1 MPSKDLDILRHQE
14 WLGLLQPVGL
24 VVSPPALIKA
34 QAVIDRAK
42 LVDLQERLQ
51 GVVSTEAI
59 PRHGDEGIAW
69 IENFPAFTQKVL
81 DWMPEDLVAAADLP
95 DSLSAV
101 LPSYGETLRP
111 TYGVKDPDSDEWILL
126 IQELAPGLPLDEDD
140 PAAAT
145 GQGWKAS
152 SQAKFERLL
161 RETGIP
167 TGLLVNGTEMRLV
180 YAPSGESSGYLTFPV
195 QAMVE
200 VPGRLILGALDLLIG
215 ADRLFNVPENQR
227 LNRLLVES
235 RNYQAE
241 VSTKL
246 ASQVLDALWELL
258 RGFQAAD
265 AAANGK
271 IFAPLL
277 SPLSRSGRG
286 AGGEGEADQGGT
298 PSSPNPFS
306 HEGRRGT
313 EAGGQHIYGGLIT
326 TLMRLV
332 FLLYAEDEGLMPD
345 DEVYQRHYAVS
356 GLYEKLRE
364 DAGSYPDTMDQR
376 YGAWASLL
384 SLFRLVYDGG
394 GAYDEYLPARHGQLF
409 DPDEYPF
416 LEGRPPHPLTPSP
429 TRGEGEPEDSS
440 LPSPVLGE
448 GPGVRATVPRIPDG
462 TIYRMLD
469 KLLMLDGE
477 RLSYRALDVEQ
488 IGSVYE
494 AIMGYEVEVA
504 EGLAIGVKPKDV
516 VVDVEALL
524 ATPAKD
530 RTKVL
535 KDEAECKL
543 TGKGATALKQ
553 AKTPAD
559 LVAALGSRVSSRTPN
574 LLPPGSL
581 YLQPGEER
589 RRTGSHYTPRKLTQ
603 PIVATTLRPI
613 FEQLGDRPTP
623 EQILELKVCD
633 LAMGSAAFLV
643 EACRQ
648 LAEKLV
654 EAWDTHGQPADLP
667 AAVEPLLY
675 ARRLVAQRCLYGVD
689 KNPFAVNLA
698 KLSLWLVTL
707 AKDQPFTFVDHAL
720 KCGDSLVGLTRAE
733 IGSFGKDTTED
744 LPLFKYLKEK
754 VDRAKAYRTQIQ
766 ALDTRTDADAEA
778 KLAQW
783 QRAELELEEAKLIGD
798 VKIAAFF
805 NGSSKKD
812 REAKLAEYGDLV
824 RTWRQSAYTQGDSST
839 VGLSDRDEARP
850 PIHSS
855 TPSPL
860 QELQTALR
868 QGERPIAPFNWEI
881 EFPEVFDRENPGFD
895 AIVGNPPFI
904 GGRKMKAAL
913 GEEYQEWIFTAYP
926 EASKNGD
933 LVAYFFRQA
942 FSLLRQ
948 SGSFGLIATNTI
960 AQGDTRSTG
969 LRFICNSGG
978 TIYNAQKRVKWPGL
992 AAVVI
997 SVVNVFKG
1005 TYTGVKTIDDRET
1018 DMISAFLF
1026 HSGGNNDPAV
1036 LLANQ
1041 SKSFQGSIVL
1051 GMGFTFDDSNMEATP
1066 LAEMHRLIEKDPR
1079 NAKRIFPYIGGEEV
1093 NSSPTHAHHR
1103 YAINFFDLD
1112 KDEARKWPD
1121 LMRIVEEKV
1130 KPERTRKNSKGEFS
1144 LRSPLPQ
1151 RWWQYADKRPA
1162 LVKAISNLECALV
1175 ISRISNS
1182 FAFTFLPI
1190 GTVFADSLVI
1200 FSSDQKSFFAVV
1212 QSQTHEIWARFFSA
1226 SFKDDLR
1233 YSPSNCFETFP
1244 FPPNWETD
1252 PTLEAIGKT
1261 YYNYRADLMVRNN
1274 QGLTDTYNRF
1284 HDPTERHPDILHLR
1298 HLHEQMDLAVLAA
1311 YGWADIDTTCGFA
1324 LDYLDT
1330 DPDDLP
1336 PAAAE
1341 RVASGDLFF
1350 PTADE
1355 AAAFGSL
1362 ISTGKRK
1369 LPWRYKWPEAT
1380 HDEVLARLL
1389 DLNQQRHLEEVR
1401 GHGAA
1406 KSPDKG
1412 HRVKGKGSKQAK
1424 SDAETP
1430 TIPGMEV

>member
-1 MPSKDLDILRHQE
+1 MATDLDILRHQE

-42 LVDLQERLQ
+42 LVNLQERLQ

-81 DWMPEDLVAAADLP
+81 DWMPEDLMAADDLP
-95 DSLSAV
+95 DRLSAV

-111 TYGVKDPDSDEWILL
+111 TYGVKDPDSDEWVLL

-140 PAAAT
+140 PAATT

-152 SQAKFERLL
+152 FQAKFERLL

-241 VSTKL
+241 VSNKL

-271 IFAPLL
+271 IFAPFL
-277 SPLSRSGRG
+277 SPLARSGRG
-286 AGGEGEADQGGT
+286 AGGEG
-298 PSSPNPFS
+298 
-306 HEGRRGT
+306 
-313 EAGGQHIYGGLIT
+313 QHIYGGLIA

-416 LEGRPPHPLTPSP
+416 LEGRPQGTQYGTHG
-429 TRGEGEPEDSS
+429 RVE
-440 LPSPVLGE
+440 
-448 GPGVRATVPRIPDG
+448 APRIADG
-462 TIYRMLD
+462 VVHRMLD
-469 KLLMLDGE
+469 KLLLLDGD

-504 EGLAIGVKPKDV
+504 EGLAIAVKPKDV
-516 VVDVEALL
+516 VINVEALL
-524 ATPAKD
+524 AEKPGNRAKG
-530 RTKVL
+530 L
-535 KDEAECKL
+535 QELAECKL
-543 TGKGATALKQ
+543 TGKGATALKEAQ
-553 AKTPAD
+553 TPAD

-574 LLPPGSL
+574 LLAPGNL

-613 FEQLGDRPTP
+613 FEQLGDYPTP

-654 EAWDTHGQPADLP
+654 EAWDTHGQPANLP

-720 KCGDSLVGLTRAE
+720 KCGDSLVGLTRSQ
-733 IGSFGKDTTED
+733 IGSFGKDPTED

-754 VDRAKAYRTQIQ
+754 VDRAKAYRSQIQ
-766 ALDTRTDADAEA
+766 ALDTRTDEDAEA

-783 QRAELELEEAKLIGD
+783 QRAELEEAKLIGD

-805 NGSSKKD
+805 NGGSKKD
-812 REAKLAEYGDLV
+812 REAKLSEYGDLV
-824 RTWRQSAYTQGDSST
+824 RTWRQSAYTQGDPST
-839 VGLSDRDEARP
+839 VGLGDRNEAHP

-860 QELQTALR
+860 HELQTALR
-868 QGERPIAPFNWEI
+868 HGERAIAPFNWEI

-895 AIVGNPPFI
+895 AIVGNPPFAGKNNVI
-904 GGRKMKAAL
+904 HSN
-913 GEEYQEWIFTAYP
+913 P
-926 EASKNGD
+926 EGYVDWLKEVHPESHGNAD
-933 LVAYFFRQA
+933 LVAHFFRRA
-942 FSLLRQ
+942 FNIIRK
-948 SGSFGLIATNTI
+948 GGTYGLISTNTI
-960 AQGDTRSTG
+960 AQGNTRSSG
-969 LRFICNSGG
+969 LRFICNHGG

-997 SVVNVFKG
+997 SVVNIFKG
-1005 TYTGVKTIDDRET
+1005 EYSGKKTLDRQESDT
-1018 DMISAFLF
+1018 ITAFLF
-1026 HSGGNNDPAV
+1026 HAGGNDDPQV
-1036 LLANQ
+1036 LLANKN
-1041 SKSFQGSIVL
+1041 KSFQGSIVL
-1051 GMGFTFDDSNMEATP
+1051 GMGFTFDDNNSEATP
-1066 LAEMHRLIEKDPR
+1066 IAEMHRLIEENPR
-1079 NAKRIFPYIGGEEV
+1079 NAERIFPYIGGEEV
-1093 NSSPTHAHHR
+1093 NSSPTHAHRR
-1103 YAINFFDLD
+1103 YVIDFGEMAES
-1112 KDEARKWPD
+1112 EARQWPD
-1121 LMRIVEEKV
+1121 LMTIVEETV
-1130 KPERTRKNSKGEFS
+1130 KPERDKLGNNADAKRRKE
-1144 LRSPLPQ
+1144 
-1151 RWWQYADKRPA
+1151 RWWLWGRYTPA
-1162 LVKAISNLECALV
+1162 LFRAIA
-1175 ISRISNS
+1175 
-1182 FAFTFLPI
+1182 
-1190 GTVFADSLVI
+1190 
-1200 FSSDQKSFFAVV
+1200 
-1212 QSQTHEIWARFFSA
+1212 
-1226 SFKDDLR
+1226 
-1233 YSPSNCFETFP
+1233 
-1244 FPPNWETD
+1244 
-1252 PTLEAIGKT
+1252 
-1261 YYNYRADLMVRNN
+1261 
-1274 QGLTDTYNRF
+1274 
-1284 HDPTERHPDILHLR
+1284 
-1298 HLHEQMDLAVLAA
+1298 
-1311 YGWADIDTTCGFA
+1311 
-1324 LDYLDT
+1324 
-1330 DPDDLP
+1330 
-1336 PAAAE
+1336 
-1341 RVASGDLFF
+1341 
-1350 PTADE
+1350 
-1355 AAAFGSL
+1355 
-1362 ISTGKRK
+1362 
-1369 LPWRYKWPEAT
+1369 
-1380 HDEVLARLL
+1380 
-1389 DLNQQRHLEEVR
+1389 
-1401 GHGAA
+1401 
-1406 KSPDKG
+1406 
-1412 HRVKGKGSKQAK
+1412 
-1424 SDAETP
+1424 
-1430 TIPGMEV
+1430 

>member
-59 PRHGDEGIAW
+59 PRHGDEGTFW

-81 DWMPEDLVAAADLP
+81 DWMPEDLVAADDLP
-95 DSLSAV
+95 DRLSAV

-111 TYGVKDPDSDEWILL
+111 TYGVKDPDSDEWVLL
-126 IQELAPGLPLDEDD
+126 VQELAPGLPLDEDD

-152 SQAKFERLL
+152 FQAKFERLL
-161 RETGIP
+161 RETGIA

-277 SPLSRSGRG
+277 SPFSTHGEEEPHGSESPSPHGRG
-286 AGGEGEADQGGT
+286 VGVRA
-298 PSSPNPFS
+298 S
-306 HEGRRGT
+306 
-313 EAGGQHIYGGLIT
+313 GGQHIYGGLIA

-376 YGAWASLL
+376 YGAWATLL

-416 LEGRPPHPLTPSP
+416 LEGRPQGTQYETHG
-429 TRGEGEPEDSS
+429 RVE
-440 LPSPVLGE
+440 
-448 GPGVRATVPRIPDG
+448 APRIADG
-462 TIYRMLD
+462 VIYRMLD
-469 KLLMLDGE
+469 KLLMLEGE

-504 EGLAIGVKPKDV
+504 EGLSIAVKPKDV
-516 VVDVEALL
+516 VINVEAML
-524 ATPAKD
+524 AEKPGNRA
-530 RTKVL
+530 KVL
-535 KDEAECKL
+535 QDWAECKL
-543 TGKGATALKQ
+543 TGKGATALKD
-553 AKTPAD
+553 ATTPAD
-559 LVAALGSRVSSRTPN
+559 LVAALGSRVSSRTLN
-574 LLPPGSL
+574 LLPPGDL

-603 PIVATTLRPI
+603 PIVETTLRPI
-613 FEQLGDRPTP
+613 FEQLGDQPTP
-623 EQILELKVCD
+623 EQILNLKVCD

-654 EAWDTHGQPADLP
+654 EVWDTHGQPADLP

-766 ALDTRTDADAEA
+766 ALDTRTDADAEE

-783 QRAELELEEAKLIGD
+783 QRAERELEEAKLIGD

-805 NGSSKKD
+805 EGKSKKD
-812 REAKLAEYGDLV
+812 REAKLSEYADLV
-824 RTWRQSAYTQGDSST
+824 RTWRQSVYTQGDPST
-839 VGLSDRDEARP
+839 HLPTD
-850 PIHSS
+850 SS

-860 QELQTALR
+860 TEIQNSIRNAEK
-868 QGERPIAPFNWEI
+868 PITPFNWEI

-895 AIVGNPPFI
+895 AIVGNPPFL
-904 GGRKMKAAL
+904 GGKRISTNY
-913 GEEYQEWIFTAYP
+913 GDEYKEWLSYIFP
-926 EASKNGD
+926 ESNSNAD
-933 LVAYFFRQA
+933 LVAHFFRQA
-942 FSLLRQ
+942 FVIIR
-948 SGSFGLIATNTI
+948 SGGTFGLIATNTI
-960 AQGDTRSTG
+960 SQGDTRSSG
-969 LRFICNSGG
+969 LRFICQNGG
-978 TIYNAQKRVKWPGL
+978 EIYNAQKRLKWPGL
-992 AAVVI
+992 AAVVVSLI
-997 SVVNVFKG
+997 NVIKG
-1005 TYTGVKTIDDRET
+1005 DYEGKRILDDRKVDQIT
-1018 DMISAFLF
+1018 AFLF
-1026 HSGGNNDPAV
+1026 HNGGNENPSR
-1036 LLANQ
+1036 LLENVE
-1041 SKSFQGSIVL
+1041 KSFVGCDIKGL
-1051 GMGFTFDDSNMEATP
+1051 GFTFDDTNPDATS
-1066 LAEMHRLIEKDPR
+1066 LSEMKKIIERDSLYK
-1079 NAKRIFPYIGGEEV
+1079 NYILPYIGGEEV
-1093 NSSPTHAHHR
+1093 NTSPTHSYHR
-1103 YAINFFDLD
+1103 YVISFGEMSES
-1112 KDEARKWPD
+1112 EARQFPD
-1121 LMRIVEEKV
+1121 LMSIVEEKV
-1130 KPERTRKNSKGEFS
+1130 RPERKKKSKELAKYPWWRFWRTRKKLYRAIEDCHRVLVVSRHQPNWSLAFMSKNMVFS
-1144 LRSPLPQ
+1144 E
-1151 RWWQYADKRPA
+1151 A
-1162 LVKAISNLECALV
+1162 LIVLSLDTCSVFCVLQ
-1175 ISRISNS
+1175 SR
-1182 FAFTFLPI
+1182 
-1190 GTVFADSLVI
+1190 
-1200 FSSDQKSFFAVV
+1200 
-1212 QSQTHEIWARFFSA
+1212 THEIWTRFFGS
-1226 SFKDDLR
+1226 SLEDRIR
-1233 YSPSNCFETFP
+1233 YTPSDCFETFP
-1244 FPPNWETD
+1244 FPESWETD

-1261 YYNYRADLMVRNN
+1261 YYDFRADLMVRNN
-1274 QGLTDTYNRF
+1274 QGLTDTYNHF
-1284 HDPTERHPDILHLR
+1284 HDPTETHPDILHLR
-1298 HLHEQMDLAVLAA
+1298 HLHDQMDRAVLAA
-1311 YGWADIDTTCGFA
+1311 YGWPDIDTTCGFA

-1336 PAAAE
+1336 PEAAD

-1355 AAAFGSL
+1355 AAAFGAL
-1362 ISTGKRK
+1362 ISTSKRK

-1401 GHGAA
+1401 GHKAA
-1406 KSPDKG
+1406 KPNSKG
-1412 HRVKGKGSKQAK
+1412 KIQNPKGKGAKQAK
-1424 SDAETP
+1424 LESETP

>member
-51 GVVSTEAI
+51 AVVSTEAI
-59 PRHGDEGIAW
+59 PRHKDDGIAW
-69 IENFPAFTQKVL
+69 IKNFPAFTQQVL
-81 DWMPEDLVAAADLP
+81 DWMPADVVAAADLP

-111 TYGVKDPDSDEWILL
+111 SYGVKDPDSDEWVLL

-140 PAAAT
+140 PAAAA

-152 SQAKFERLL
+152 FQAKFERLL

-167 TGLLVNGTEMRLV
+167 TGLLVNGTELRLV

-200 VPGRLILGALDLLIG
+200 VPGRLILGALGLLIG

-227 LNRLLVES
+227 LNRLLVDS

-258 RGFQAAD
+258 RGFQSAD

-277 SPLSRSGRG
+277 SPLSHSGQG
-286 AGGEGEADQGGT
+286 AGGE
-298 PSSPNPFS
+298 
-306 HEGRRGT
+306 
-313 EAGGQHIYGGLIT
+313 GQHIYGGLIA

-394 GAYDEYLPARHGQLF
+394 GAYEEYLPARHGQLF

-416 LEGRPPHPLTPSP
+416 LEGRLQGTQYETHGRVEAP
-429 TRGEGEPEDSS
+429 RVAD
-440 LPSPVLGE
+440 
-448 GPGVRATVPRIPDG
+448 GV
-462 TIYRMLD
+462 IYRMLD
-469 KLLMLDGE
+469 KLLMLNGE

-504 EGLAIGVKPKDV
+504 EGLAIGVRPKDV
-516 VVDVEALL
+516 VINIEALL
-524 ATPAKD
+524 AEEPGNRA
-530 RTKVL
+530 KVL
-535 KDEAECKL
+535 QDWAECKL
-543 TGKGATALKQ
+543 TGKGLAALKE

-559 LVAALGSRVSSRTPN
+559 LVAALGSRVSSRTQN
-574 LLPPGSL
+574 LLRPGDL

-603 PIVATTLRPI
+603 PIVATTLRPL
-613 FEQLGDRPTP
+613 FEQWGDHPTA
-623 EQILELKVCD
+623 EQILDLKVCD

-643 EACRQ
+643 EVCRQ
-648 LAEKLV
+648 LAERLV
-654 EAWDTHGQPADLP
+654 AAWDYHGQPANLP

-733 IGSFGKDTTED
+733 IGSFGKNTTED

-754 VDRAKAYRTQIQ
+754 VDRAKLYRSQIQ
-766 ALDTRTDADAEA
+766 ALDTRTDQDAEA

-812 REAKLAEYGDLV
+812 REAKLAEYGDRV
-824 RTWRQSAYTQGDSST
+824 RTWRQSAYTQGDPST
-839 VGLSDRDEARP
+839 VGLSDRDEAHL

-868 QGERPIAPFNWEI
+868 QGERPITPFNWEI
-881 EFPEVFDRENPGFD
+881 EFPEVFDRKNPGFD
-895 AIVGNPPFI
+895 AILGNPPFI
-904 GGRKMKAAL
+904 GGRKMKGAL
-913 GEEYQEWIFTAYP
+913 GEAYQEWIFESYP
-926 EASKNGD
+926 EASKNAD
-933 LVAYFFRQA
+933 IVAYFFRKA
-942 FSLLRQ
+942 FSITRE
-948 SGSFGLIATNTI
+948 SGCFGLIATNTI

-969 LRFICNSGG
+969 LRFICNNSGM
-978 TIYNAQKRVKWPGL
+978 IYNSQKRVKWPGL
-992 AAVVI
+992 AAVVV
-997 SVVNVFKG
+997 SVVNIFKG
-1005 TYTGVKTIDDRET
+1005 NYSGHKVINERET
-1018 DMISAFLF
+1018 DSISAFLF
-1026 HSGGNNDPAV
+1026 HSGGNDDPKK
-1036 LLANQ
+1036 LLANKD
-1041 SKSFQGSIVL
+1041 KSFQGIIIL
-1051 GMGFTFDDSNMEATP
+1051 GMGFTFDDSSSDATP
-1066 LAEMHRLIEKDPR
+1066 IAEMKRLIESDPR
-1079 NAKRIFPYIGGEEV
+1079 NAERIFPYIGGEEV
-1093 NSSPTHAHHR
+1093 NSSADHAFHR
-1103 YAINFFDLD
+1103 YAINFFDLSEE
-1112 KDEARKWPD
+1112 KAREWPD
-1121 LMRIVEEKV
+1121 LMSVVEDKV
-1130 KPERTRKNSKGEFS
+1130 KPDRTRKNSKGEFV

-1151 RWWQYADKRPA
+1151 KWWQYADKRPA
-1162 LVKAISNLECALV
+1162 LVKAAEKCDRVLV
-1175 ISRISNS
+1175 TNAQASTYLS
-1182 FAFTFLPI
+1182 FIFYRPDV
-1190 GTVFADSLVI
+1190 VFANSLNIFPLESDAVFAALQSRVHEVFAWF
-1200 FSSDQKSFFAVV
+1200 FSSSLEDR
-1212 QSQTHEIWARFFSA
+1212 I
-1226 SFKDDLR
+1226 R
-1233 YSPSNCFETFP
+1233 YNPSDCFETFP
-1244 FPPNWETD
+1244 FPPNWEID
-1252 PTLEAIGKT
+1252 PTLEAVGKT
-1261 YYNYRADLMVRNN
+1261 YYDYRADLMVRNN

-1284 HDPTERHPDILHLR
+1284 HDPAERHPDLLQLRDLHQ
-1298 HLHEQMDLAVLAA
+1298 QMDRAVLNA
-1311 YGWADIDTTCGFA
+1311 YGWPDIDTTCGFA
-1324 LDYLDT
+1324 LDYLDA

-1336 PAAAE
+1336 AE
-1341 RVASGDLFF
+1341 AQDRIASGDLFF

-1355 AAAFGSL
+1355 AAAFDSL
-1362 ISTGKRK
+1362 VKTGKRK
-1369 LPWRYKWPEAT
+1369 LPWRYRWPEAT

-1401 GHGAA
+1401 GHKAPAQKAEG
-1406 KSPDKG
+1406 KKQK
-1412 HRVKGKGSKQAK
+1412 RVKAK
-1424 SDAETP
+1424 PETP

>member
-42 LVDLQERLQ
+42 LVALQERLQ
-51 GVVSTEAI
+51 GVVSPEAI
-59 PRHGDEGIAW
+59 PRHGDEGMAW

-81 DWMPEDLVAAADLP
+81 DWMPEDLVAADDLP
-95 DSLSAV
+95 DRLSAV

-111 TYGVKDPDSDEWILL
+111 TYGVKDPDSGEWVLL
-126 IQELAPGLPLDEDD
+126 IQELAPGLALDEDD

-152 SQAKFERLL
+152 FQAKFERLL

-258 RGFQAAD
+258 RGFQSAD

-277 SPLSRSGRG
+277 SPLSLDGRG
-286 AGGEGEADQGGT
+286 AGGEGVSPAVA

-313 EAGGQHIYGGLIT
+313 EAGGQHIYGGLIA

-376 YGAWASLL
+376 YGAWATLL

-416 LEGRPPHPLTPSP
+416 LEGRTSPPSP
-429 TRGEGEPEDSS
+429 LSTCEEGGQEKGLEGEAPHGSES
-440 LPSPVLGE
+440 PSPDGRGV
-448 GPGVRATVPRIPDG
+448 GVRVAGVGVRTTVPRIADG
-462 TIYRMLD
+462 VIYRMLD
-469 KLLMLDGE
+469 KLLMLEGE

-504 EGLAIGVKPKDV
+504 EGLSIGVKPKDV
-516 VVDVEALL
+516 VINVEALL
-524 ATPAKD
+524 AEKPGNRA
-530 RTKVL
+530 KVL
-535 KDEAECKL
+535 QDWAECKL
-543 TGKGATALKQ
+543 TGKGATALKA
-553 AKTPAD
+553 AKTID
-559 LVAALGSRVSSRTPN
+559 DILAALGSRVSSRTPN
-574 LLPPGSL
+574 LVPPGGL

-603 PIVATTLRPI
+603 PIVETTLRPI
-613 FEQLGDRPTP
+613 FEQLGDHPTP

-654 EAWDTHGQPADLP
+654 EAWDYHGNFAAHLPGVDPHPPTPSPQNTLTPGPIKGEGSTEALLSPSPLVGEGLGMRGPEGEPDRWEVPDAVRQKMVEVARQFRKEPTQSEDVLWQALRGRKLEGYKFRRQQPIGSFVVDFFCPAAKLIVEVDGGIHESQRELDKARQELLESLGLWFVRLPSNLVENDLP
-667 AAVEPLLY
+667 TALNTIKESLALIPGPHPPAPSPRTGEGGPEALLSPYPPVEDANTLTPSSFPMQEEGDRTLAPFSPGGRRAGDEGEQPRQIISDIEPLLL

-733 IGSFGKDTTED
+733 IGSFGKDPTED

-766 ALDTRTDADAEA
+766 ALDTRTDADAEE

-783 QRAELELEEAKLIGD
+783 QRAERELEEAKLIGD

-805 NGSSKKD
+805 DGKSKKE
-812 REAKLAEYGDLV
+812 REAKLSEYGDLV
-824 RTWRQSAYTQGDSST
+824 RTWRQ
-839 VGLSDRDEARP
+839 ENP
-850 PIHSS
+850 PLPLP
-855 TPSPL
+855 PSPTGGEGEPERTL
-860 QELQTALR
+860 APLSLDGRGVGGEGDCGRGVGGEGDCGRGVGVRAISDSLR
-868 QGERPIAPFNWEI
+868 NAEKPITPFNWEI

-895 AIVGNPPFI
+895 AIVGNPPFAGKNTTI
-904 GGRKMKAAL
+904 NSNPEGYVDWLKVVH
-913 GEEYQEWIFTAYP
+913 P
-926 EASKNGD
+926 EAHGNAD
-933 LVAYFFRQA
+933 LVAHFFRRA
-942 FSLLRQ
+942 FTIIRH
-948 SGSFGLIATNTI
+948 GGAFGLIATNTI

-969 LRFICNSGG
+969 LRYICHHGG
-978 TIYNAQKRVKWPGL
+978 IIYNATRRYRWPGV
-992 AAVVI
+992 AAVVVSLVHI
-997 SVVNVFKG
+997 WKG
-1005 TYTGVKTIDDRET
+1005 TYK
-1018 DMISAFLF
+1018 
-1026 HSGGNNDPAV
+1026 
-1036 LLANQ
+1036 
-1041 SKSFQGSIVL
+1041 
-1051 GMGFTFDDSNMEATP
+1051 
-1066 LAEMHRLIEKDPR
+1066 
-1079 NAKRIFPYIGGEEV
+1079 
-1093 NSSPTHAHHR
+1093 
-1103 YAINFFDLD
+1103 
-1112 KDEARKWPD
+1112 
-1121 LMRIVEEKV
+1121 
-1130 KPERTRKNSKGEFS
+1130 
-1144 LRSPLPQ
+1144 
-1151 RWWQYADKRPA
+1151 
-1162 LVKAISNLECALV
+1162 
-1175 ISRISNS
+1175 
-1182 FAFTFLPI
+1182 
-1190 GTVFADSLVI
+1190 
-1200 FSSDQKSFFAVV
+1200 
-1212 QSQTHEIWARFFSA
+1212 
-1226 SFKDDLR
+1226 
-1233 YSPSNCFETFP
+1233 
-1244 FPPNWETD
+1244 
-1252 PTLEAIGKT
+1252 
-1261 YYNYRADLMVRNN
+1261 
-1274 QGLTDTYNRF
+1274 
-1284 HDPTERHPDILHLR
+1284 
-1298 HLHEQMDLAVLAA
+1298 EQA
-1311 YGWADIDTTCGFA
+1311 
-1324 LDYLDT
+1324 
-1330 DPDDLP
+1330 
-1336 PAAAE
+1336 
-1341 RVASGDLFF
+1341 
-1350 PTADE
+1350 
-1355 AAAFGSL
+1355 
-1362 ISTGKRK
+1362 
-1369 LPWRYKWPEAT
+1369 
-1380 HDEVLARLL
+1380 
-1389 DLNQQRHLEEVR
+1389 
-1401 GHGAA
+1401 
-1406 KSPDKG
+1406 
-1412 HRVKGKGSKQAK
+1412 
-1424 SDAETP
+1424 
-1430 TIPGMEV
+1430 

>member
-42 LVDLQERLQ
+42 LVDLQERLK

-59 PRHGDEGIAW
+59 PRHRDEGITW
-69 IENFPAFTQKVL
+69 LENFSAFTQKVL
-81 DWMPEDLVAAADLP
+81 DWMPEDLVAVADLP

-111 TYGVKDPDSDEWILL
+111 TYGVKDPDSDEWVLL
-126 IQELAPGLPLDEDD
+126 IQELASGLPLDEDD

-152 SQAKFERLL
+152 FQAKFERLL

-241 VSTKL
+241 VSNKL

-258 RGFQAAD
+258 RGFQSAD

-277 SPLSRSGRG
+277 SPLSLDGRG
-286 AGGEGEADQGGT
+286 AGGEGEASQDET

-313 EAGGQHIYGGLIT
+313 EAGGQHIYGGLIA

-376 YGAWASLL
+376 YGAWATLL

-416 LEGRPPHPLTPSP
+416 LEGRPQGTQYETHG
-429 TRGEGEPEDSS
+429 RVE
-440 LPSPVLGE
+440 
-448 GPGVRATVPRIPDG
+448 APRIADG
-462 TIYRMLD
+462 VIYRMLD
-469 KLLMLDGE
+469 KLLMLGGE

-504 EGLAIGVKPKDV
+504 EGLSIAVKPKDV
-516 VVDVEALL
+516 VINVEALL
-524 ATPAKD
+524 AEKPGNRA
-530 RTKVL
+530 KVL
-535 KDEAECKL
+535 QDWAECKL
-543 TGKGATALKQ
+543 TGKGATALKE
-553 AKTPAD
+553 ATPPAD
-559 LVAALGSRVSSRTPN
+559 LVAALGSRVSSRTLN
-574 LLPPGSL
+574 LLPPGDL

-603 PIVATTLRPI
+603 PIVETTLRPI

-623 EQILELKVCD
+623 EQILNLKVCD

-766 ALDTRTDADAEA
+766 ALDTRTDADAEE
-778 KLAQW
+778 KLTQW
-783 QRAELELEEAKLIGD
+783 QRAERELEEAKLIGD

-805 NGSSKKD
+805 EGKSKKD
-812 REAKLAEYGDLV
+812 RDAKLSEYADLV
-824 RTWRQSAYTQGDSST
+824 RTWRQSVYTQRDPST
-839 VGLSDRDEARP
+839 HLPTD
-850 PIHSS
+850 SS

-860 QELQTALR
+860 TEIQNSIRNAEK
-868 QGERPIAPFNWEI
+868 PITPFNWEI

-895 AIVGNPPFI
+895 AIVGNPPFAGKNNVI
-904 GGRKMKAAL
+904 NSN
-913 GEEYQEWIFTAYP
+913 P
-926 EASKNGD
+926 EGYLDWLKEVHPESHGNAD
-933 LVAYFFRQA
+933 LVAHFFRRA
-942 FSLLRQ
+942 FNIIRK
-948 SGSFGLIATNTI
+948 GGAYGLISTNTI
-960 AQGDTRSTG
+960 AQGDTRNTG
-969 LRFICNSGG
+969 LQFICNNGG

-997 SVVNVFKG
+997 SVVNIFKSDYVG
-1005 TYTGVKTIDDRET
+1005 KKTIDSRKAEIVT
-1018 DMISAFLF
+1018 AFLF
-1026 HSGGNNDPAV
+1026 HAGSNNNPESLRSNDK
-1036 LLANQ
+1036 
-1041 SKSFQGSIVL
+1041 KSFVGSYVL
-1051 GMGFTFDDSNMEATP
+1051 GMGFTFDDSNLDATP
-1066 LAEMHRLIEKDPR
+1066 VSEMHNLINKNPKNREI
-1079 NAKRIFPYIGGEEV
+1079 IFPYIGGEEV
-1093 NSSPTHAHHR
+1093 NSTPTHAHRR
-1103 YAINFFDLD
+1103 YVINFADMSEV
-1112 KDEARKWPD
+1112 EAQEYPD
-1121 LMRIVEEKV
+1121 LLSVVEDKV
-1130 KPERTRKNSKGEFS
+1130 KPERIKLNQNTADGRRRAEK
-1144 LRSPLPQ
+1144 
-1151 RWWQYADKRPA
+1151 WWLWGRYTPA
-1162 LVKAISNLECALV
+1162 LFDVVSECERVIV
-1175 ISRISNS
+1175 ISRVGNAV
-1182 FAFTFLPI
+1182 AFTFLPSNM
-1190 GTVFADSLVI
+1190 VYAESLVV
-1200 FSSDQKSFFAVV
+1200 FTLPTNSSFTVL
-1212 QSQTHEIWARFFSA
+1212 QSRVHEIWARFLS
-1226 SFKDDLR
+1226 SSMKDDLR
-1233 YSPSNCFETFP
+1233 YSCSDCFETFP
-1244 FPPNWETD
+1244 FPENWETD
-1252 PTLEAIGKT
+1252 LTLEAIGKT
-1261 YYNYRADLMVRNN
+1261 YYDYRADLMVRNN

-1284 HDPTERHPDILHLR
+1284 HDPTETHPDILHLR
-1298 HLHEQMDLAVLAA
+1298 HLHDQMDCAVLAA
-1311 YGWADIDTTCGFA
+1311 YGWADIDTTLRQAQGSACGFA

-1336 PAAAE
+1336 PEAAD

-1350 PTADE
+1350 ATHDE
-1355 AAAFGSL
+1355 AAAFGAL

-1401 GHGAA
+1401 GHKAA
-1406 KSPDKG
+1406 KKAA
-1412 HRVKGKGSKQAK
+1412 SKQTTGRKAK
-1424 SDAETP
+1424 KKPPTCETEAL
-1430 TIPGMEV
+1430 TIPGLDLTE

>member
-1 MPSKDLDILRHQE
+1 
-14 WLGLLQPVGL
+14 
-24 VVSPPALIKA
+24 
-34 QAVIDRAK
+34 
-42 LVDLQERLQ
+42 
-51 GVVSTEAI
+51 
-59 PRHGDEGIAW
+59 
-69 IENFPAFTQKVL
+69 
-81 DWMPEDLVAAADLP
+81 
-95 DSLSAV
+95 
-101 LPSYGETLRP
+101 
-111 TYGVKDPDSDEWILL
+111 
-126 IQELAPGLPLDEDD
+126 
-140 PAAAT
+140 
-145 GQGWKAS
+145 
-152 SQAKFERLL
+152 
-161 RETGIP
+161 
-167 TGLLVNGTEMRLV
+167 
-180 YAPSGESSGYLTFPV
+180 
-195 QAMVE
+195 
-200 VPGRLILGALDLLIG
+200 
-215 ADRLFNVPENQR
+215 
-227 LNRLLVES
+227 
-235 RNYQAE
+235 
-241 VSTKL
+241 
-246 ASQVLDALWELL
+246 
-258 RGFQAAD
+258 
-265 AAANGK
+265 
-271 IFAPLL
+271 
-277 SPLSRSGRG
+277 
-286 AGGEGEADQGGT
+286 
-298 PSSPNPFS
+298 
-306 HEGRRGT
+306 
-313 EAGGQHIYGGLIT
+313 
-326 TLMRLV
+326 MRLV

-394 GAYDEYLPARHGQLF
+394 GATEEYLPARHGQLF
-409 DPDEYPF
+409 DPNEYPF
-416 LEGRPPHPLTPSP
+416 LEGRSHPSTHSPDHPSTP
-429 TRGEGEPEDSS
+429 
-440 LPSPVLGE
+440 
-448 GPGVRATVPRIPDG
+448 TVPRIPDG
-462 TIYRMLD
+462 TIHRMLD

-504 EGLAIGVKPKDV
+504 EGLAIAVKPKDV
-516 VVDVEALL
+516 VINVEALL
-524 ATPAKD
+524 AEKPGNRAKG
-530 RTKVL
+530 L
-535 KDEAECKL
+535 QELAECKL
-543 TGKGATALKQ
+543 TGKGATALKEAQ
-553 AKTPAD
+553 TPAD

-574 LLPPGSL
+574 LLAPGNL

-733 IGSFGKDTTED
+733 IGSFGKDPTED

-766 ALDTRTDADAEA
+766 ALDTRTDADAEE

-805 NGSSKKD
+805 NGGSKKD
-812 REAKLAEYGDLV
+812 REAKLSEYGDLV

-839 VGLSDRDEARP
+839 VGLGDRDEAQP
-850 PIHSS
+850 PTCSS

-868 QGERPIAPFNWEI
+868 QGERPVTPFSWEI

-895 AIVGNPPFI
+895 AIVGNPPFAGKNTI
-904 GGRKMKAAL
+904 ISGN
-913 GEEYQEWIFTAYP
+913 P
-926 EASKNGD
+926 ESYVDWLKEINPESHGNAD
-933 LVAYFFRQA
+933 LVAHFFRRA
-942 FSLLRQ
+942 FEIVRQ
-948 SGSFGLIATNTI
+948 GGGYGLIATNSI

-969 LRFICNSGG
+969 LRFICNNGG
-978 TIYNAQKRVKWPGL
+978 VIHNAQKRVKWPGK
-992 AAVVI
+992 AAVIVSI
-997 SVVNVFKG
+997 VNIFKG
-1005 TYTGVKTIDDRET
+1005 IYEGCKSIDGRKTSF
-1018 DMISAFLF
+1018 ISAFLF
-1026 HSGGNNDPAV
+1026 HAGGHNDPEV
-1036 LLANQ
+1036 LLKNKG
-1041 SKSFQGSIVL
+1041 KSFIGSYVL
-1051 GMGFTFDDSNMEATP
+1051 GMGFTFDDKSLDATP
-1066 LAEMHRLIEKDPR
+1066 ISEMNRLIEKSPS
-1079 NAKRIFPYIGGEEV
+1079 NAEIVFPYIGGSEV
-1093 NSSPTHAHHR
+1093 NANPTHTHHR
-1103 YAINFFDLD
+1103 YVINFGEMPE
-1112 KDEARKWPD
+1112 KEAREKYPD
-1121 LMRIVEEKV
+1121 LIAILEEKV
-1130 KPERTRKNSKGEFS
+1130 KPERDKLGNNPDAKRRKKN
-1144 LRSPLPQ
+1144 
-1151 RWWQYADKRPA
+1151 WWLWGRYTPA
-1162 LVKAISNLECALV
+1162 LFEALKPLDRVLV
-1175 ISRISNS
+1175 ISAQAYVHMAWAFQPSNRVFSHALTVIAIHSYSGYATLQCRI
-1182 FAFTFLPI
+1182 
-1190 GTVFADSLVI
+1190 
-1200 FSSDQKSFFAVV
+1200 
-1212 QSQTHEIWARFFSA
+1212 HEAWARFFSGTA
-1226 SFKDDLR
+1226 MDLSR
-1233 YSPSNCFETFP
+1233 YNPSDCFETFP

-1252 PTLEAIGKT
+1252 PTLEDIGKT
-1261 YYNYRADLMVRNN
+1261 YYDYRADLMVRNN

-1284 HDPTERHPDILHLR
+1284 HDPTERDPDILHLR
-1298 HLHEQMDLAVLAA
+1298 HLHDQMDQAVLAA

-1336 PAAAE
+1336 PEAGD

-1350 PTADE
+1350 ATADE
-1355 AAAFGSL
+1355 AAAFGAL

-1406 KSPDKG
+1406 EGANS
-1412 HRVKGKGSKQAK
+1412 KGKIQSSKSKGAKKAK
-1424 SDAETP
+1424 SDPETP
-1430 TIPGMEV
+1430 TIPGMEI